1 LVTPAN
7 VDGAPIT
14 ELLDLL
20 KVYEDRTR
28 YRAKRE
34 LAERNTDE
42 VLSALD
48 KWVAGLDASH
58 ENFEHQQLEAL
69 WVCQTHNHVNQPLLE
84 KVLAS
89 KDHRARAAGIR
100 VLSFWIDRVDEPL
113 VMLKKH
119 VADEH
124 PRVRLESVRALSFLS
139 GDEAIET
146 ALGVLEFEMDDYLQ
160 YTLDETMRNL
170 ELQ

>member
-1 LVTPAN
+1 M
-7 VDGAPIT
+7 
-14 ELLDLL
+14 L
-20 KVYEDRTR
+20 KAYEDRTR

-34 LAERNTDE
+34 LAQRDTKD
-42 VLSALD
+42 VMPALD
-48 KWVAGLDASH
+48 QWLASLDSND

-69 WVCQTHNHVNQPLLE
+69 WMYQTHNQVNQPLLQ

-100 VLSFWIDRVDEPL
+100 VLSFWIDQVDEPL
-113 VMLKKH
+113 AILKKH

-124 PRVRLESVRALSFLS
+124 PRVRLESVRALSFMS

-146 ALGVLEFEMDDYLQ
+146 ALGVLEFEMDYYLQ
-160 YTLDETMRNL
+160 YTLDETMRML
-170 ELQ
+170 EIQ